1 MKRTLLTV
9 ISILL
14 VAASVFGI
22 VASGSG
28 LDDVS
33 DILRYK
39 RNQKADLV
47 DFVDMLEERVAEL
60 REVEADRT
68 DDEKEYAESVVTDTV
83 GGQKLSDGQQQYNAG
98 AGKIAKGQAEYDAA
112 EKLYNEKK
120 AEYDA
125 AERQLH
131 DAENQLA
138 DAKAQ
143 RDAGQARIDA
153 ATDDYERAKKV
164 LNLIDNSPT
173 LTIIEKVLENYG
185 FTSIEEARA
194 AVKEYEDGQAQLAE
208 ANAQIAAAEQQIEA
222 GKVQLADAKAQ
233 LDAGKAQLDDAKAQ
247 LDNGK
252 AQLASA
258 KNQLNAG
265 QQQLNDNV
273 EKMNDLKDTLAQQD
287 DVKSAVT
294 SGVAVLMEND
304 EIAKLVTDESDYE
317 SVIAAARQYAEDD
330 AERLTDEL
338 DVRNSLYNAL
348 RILSVVA
355 LAAGAI
361 GLFAAFRPS
370 KVKLTAA
377 LIVSGIAAVAG
388 IALNIYGLA
397 NGYREFV
404 YSLADGAG
412 NGQRQFLAML
422 AVMLL
427 AVIAAVMSLV
437 CVKAYDRGLSGKAVN
452 TETEYED
459 EPVAAYDDDDD
470 DDEDYEP
477 VKKPAEKKRGGTK
490 QKGKKQQLA
499 PKPEPEPTA
508 DISAIEDETLRLNEE
523 TLRLNEETLRLEE
536 EAARQAEYDKAR
548 REYEQARKRFE
559 AARRQSEDK

>member
-22 VASGSG
+22 AASGSG

-39 RNQKADLV
+39 RNQKADLI
-47 DFVDMLEERVAEL
+47 DFVDMLEQRVAEL

-68 DDEKEYAESVVTDTV
+68 EDEKEYAESVVTDSV

-98 AGKIAKGQAEYDAA
+98 ADKIAKGQAEYDAA

-125 AERQLH
+125 AEKKLH
-131 DAENQLA
+131 DAENQLT

-153 ATDDYERAKKV
+153 ATPDYERAKRV
-164 LNLIDNSPT
+164 LNIIDNST
-173 LTIIEKVLENYG
+173 ALTIIEKVLENNG

-208 ANAQIAAAEQQIEA
+208 ANAQIAEAEQQIEA
-222 GKVQLADAKAQ
+222 GKVQLAEAKAQ

-247 LDNGK
+247 LDAGK

-258 KNQLNAG
+258 KSQLNAG

-273 EKMNDLKDTLAQQD
+273 EKMNDLKDELAQQD
-287 DVKSAVT
+287 DVKAAVT

-317 SVIAAARQYAEDD
+317 SVIAAARQYAEED

-348 RILSVVA
+348 RIISIVA
-355 LAAGAI
+355 LAAGAT
-361 GLFAAFRPS
+361 GLLAALRPA

-377 LIVSGIAAVAG
+377 LIASGIAAVAG
-388 IALNIYGLA
+388 ISLNAYGLA

-412 NGQRQFLAML
+412 NGQNQLLAML

-437 CVKAYDRGLSGKAVN
+437 CAKAYDRGLSGKAVMA
-452 TETEYED
+452 EAED
-459 EPVAAYDDDDD
+459 NDGSEPAAVYDDDDD
-470 DDEDYEP
+470 DDDNDEP
-477 VKKPAEKKRGGTK
+477 VGKPVGKQRKEKE
-490 QKGKKQQLA
+490 Q
-499 PKPEPEPTA
+499 PEPAA
-508 DISAIEDETLRLNEE
+508 DISSIEEETRRLNEE
-523 TLRLNEETLRLEE
+523 AQRLEE

-559 AARRQSEDK
+559 AARRQSEDR

>member
-22 VASGSG
+22 AASGSG

-39 RNQKADLV
+39 RNQKADLIE
-47 DFVDMLEERVAEL
+47 FTDMLAERVAEL

-68 DDEKEYAESVVTDTV
+68 EDEKEYAESVVTDSV

-98 AGKIAKGQAEYDAA
+98 ADKIAKGQAEYDAA

-125 AERQLH
+125 AEKKLH
-131 DAENQLA
+131 DAENQLT

-153 ATDDYERAKKV
+153 ATPDYERAKRV
-164 LNLIDNSPT
+164 LNIIDNST
-173 LTIIEKVLENYG
+173 ALTIIEKVLENNG

-208 ANAQIAAAEQQIEA
+208 ANAQIAEAEQQIEA
-222 GKVQLADAKAQ
+222 GKVQLAEAKAQ

-247 LDNGK
+247 LDAGK

-258 KNQLNAG
+258 KSQLNAG

-273 EKMNDLKDTLAQQD
+273 EKMNDLKDELAQQD
-287 DVKSAVT
+287 DVKAAVT

-317 SVIAAARQYAEDD
+317 SVIAAARQYAEED

-348 RILSVVA
+348 RIISIVA
-355 LAAGAI
+355 LAAGAT
-361 GLFAAFRPS
+361 GLLAALRPA

-377 LIVSGIAAVAG
+377 LIASGIAAVAG
-388 IALNIYGLA
+388 ISLNAYGLA

-412 NGQRQFLAML
+412 NGQNQLLAML

-437 CVKAYDRGLSGKAVN
+437 CAKAYDRGLSGKAVMA
-452 TETEYED
+452 EAED
-459 EPVAAYDDDDD
+459 NDEFEPAAVYDDDDD
-470 DDEDYEP
+470 DDDDDEP
-477 VKKPAEKKRGGTK
+477 VGKQRKEKE
-490 QKGKKQQLA
+490 Q
-499 PKPEPEPTA
+499 PEPAA
-508 DISAIEDETLRLNEE
+508 DISSIEEETRRLNEE
-523 TLRLNEETLRLEE
+523 AQRLEE

-559 AARRQSEDK
+559 AARRQSEDR

>member
-22 VASGSG
+22 AASGSG

-39 RNQKADLV
+39 RNQKADLI
-47 DFVDMLEERVAEL
+47 DFVDMLEQRVAEL

-68 DDEKEYAESVVTDTV
+68 EDEKEYAESVVTDSV

-98 AGKIAKGQAEYDAA
+98 ADKIAKGQAEYDAA

-125 AERQLH
+125 AEKKLH
-131 DAENQLA
+131 DAENQLT

-153 ATDDYERAKKV
+153 ATPDYERAKRV
-164 LNLIDNSPT
+164 LNIIDNST
-173 LTIIEKVLENYG
+173 ALTIIEKVLENNG

-208 ANAQIAAAEQQIEA
+208 ANAQIAEAEQQIEA
-222 GKVQLADAKAQ
+222 GKVQLAEAKAQ

-247 LDNGK
+247 LDAGK

-258 KNQLNAG
+258 KSQLNAG

-273 EKMNDLKDTLAQQD
+273 EKMNDLKDELAQQD
-287 DVKSAVT
+287 DVKAAVT

-317 SVIAAARQYAEDD
+317 SVIAAARQYAEED

-348 RILSVVA
+348 RIISIVA
-355 LAAGAI
+355 LAAGAT
-361 GLFAAFRPS
+361 GLLAALRPA

-377 LIVSGIAAVAG
+377 LIASGIAAVAG
-388 IALNIYGLA
+388 ISLNAYGLA

-412 NGQRQFLAML
+412 NGQNQLLAML

-437 CVKAYDRGLSGKAVN
+437 CAKAYDRGLSGKAVMAEAEN
-452 TETEYED
+452 ND
-459 EPVAAYDDDDD
+459 GSEPAAVYDDDDD
-470 DDEDYEP
+470 DDDEP
-477 VKKPAEKKRGGTK
+477 VGKQRKEKE
-490 QKGKKQQLA
+490 Q
-499 PKPEPEPTA
+499 PEPAA
-508 DISAIEDETLRLNEE
+508 DISSIEEETRRLNEE
-523 TLRLNEETLRLEE
+523 AQRLEE

-559 AARRQSEDK
+559 AARRQSEDR

>member
-22 VASGSG
+22 AASGSG

-39 RNQKADLV
+39 RNQKADLIE
-47 DFVDMLEERVAEL
+47 FTDMLAERVAEL

-68 DDEKEYAESVVTDTV
+68 EDEKEYAESVVTDSV

-98 AGKIAKGQAEYDAA
+98 ADKIAKGQAEYDAA

-125 AERQLH
+125 AEKKLH
-131 DAENQLA
+131 DAENQLT

-153 ATDDYERAKKV
+153 ATPDYERAKRV
-164 LNLIDNSPT
+164 LNIIDNST
-173 LTIIEKVLENYG
+173 ALTIIEKVLENNG

-208 ANAQIAAAEQQIEA
+208 ANAQIAEAEQQIEA
-222 GKVQLADAKAQ
+222 GKVQLAEAKAQLDAGKAQLADAKAQ
-233 LDAGKAQLDDAKAQ
+233 LDAGKAQL
-247 LDNGK
+247 
-252 AQLASA
+252 ASA
-258 KNQLNAG
+258 KSQLNAG

-273 EKMNDLKDTLAQQD
+273 EKMNDLKDELAQQD
-287 DVKSAVT
+287 DVKAAVT

-317 SVIAAARQYAEDD
+317 SVIAAARQYAEED

-348 RILSVVA
+348 RIISIVA

-361 GLFAAFRPS
+361 GLLAALRPA

-377 LIVSGIAAVAG
+377 LIASGIAAVAG
-388 IALNIYGLA
+388 ISLNAYGLA
-397 NGYREFV
+397 NGYRDFV

-412 NGQRQFLAML
+412 NGQNQLLAML

-437 CVKAYDRGLSGKAVN
+437 CAKAYDRGLSGKAVMA
-452 TETEYED
+452 EAED
-459 EPVAAYDDDDD
+459 NDGSEPAAVYDDDDD
-470 DDEDYEP
+470 DEP
-477 VKKPAEKKRGGTK
+477 VGKQRKEKE
-490 QKGKKQQLA
+490 Q
-499 PKPEPEPTA
+499 PEPAA
-508 DISAIEDETLRLNEE
+508 DISSIEEETRRLNEE
-523 TLRLNEETLRLEE
+523 AQRLEE

-559 AARRQSEDK
+559 AARRQSEDR

>member
-39 RNQKADLV
+39 RNQKADLM

-68 DDEKEYAESVVTDTV
+68 EDEKDYAKSVVTDTV

-164 LNLIDNSPT
+164 LNLIDNSPA

-222 GKVQLADAKAQ
+222 GKVQLA
-233 LDAGKAQLDDAKAQ
+233 DAKAQ

-437 CVKAYDRGLSGKAVN
+437 CVKAYDRGLIGKAVN
-452 TETEYED
+452 TETEDEDED

-477 VKKPAEKKRGGTK
+477 VKKPAEKKRG
-490 QKGKKQQLA
+490 GKKQQLA

-523 TLRLNEETLRLEE
+523 TLRLNDETLRLEE